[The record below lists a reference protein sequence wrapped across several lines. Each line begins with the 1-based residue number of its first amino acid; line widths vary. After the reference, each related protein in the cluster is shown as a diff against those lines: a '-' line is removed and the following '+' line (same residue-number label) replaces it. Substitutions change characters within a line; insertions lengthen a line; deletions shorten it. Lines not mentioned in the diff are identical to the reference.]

1 MHSTHNTSSRT
12 IRGQSVERLNRH
24 SVAAIGLHA
33 LVNELFDRATDVE
46 SYSTAADPMTEI
58 SRGIDR
64 RLWFVESQ
72 AASSR

>member
-1 MHSTHNTSSRT
+1 MPSTHNTLSRT

-24 SVAAIGLHA
+24 SVAAIDLHA
-33 LVNELFDRATDVE
+33 QVNELFDRATDVE

-64 RLWFVESQ
+64 QLWFVESQ